1 MPETGTGAAAGAG
14 TGTVSARIR
23 ATVPVPIH
31 LNGGDT
37 VAARLHTFH
46 GLSDPGEHL
55 AITLGEDR
63 PDPDPVPLVRLHSEC
78 LTGDVLGSARCD
90 CGPQL
95 HEAVRRIGAVGG
107 CVLYLRQE
115 GRGIGL
121 YNKLDAYLLQD
132 AGFDTYAANEELQ
145 LAPDSRD
152 YRAAAEMLRLLGLT
166 RMRLLT
172 NNPEKAAQLARYGIE
187 VAAVVP
193 TGVFVTE
200 DNRSYLETKVRVTRH
215 TLALGGPTGRS
226 AS

>member
-1 MPETGTGAAAGAG
+1 MAETR
-14 TGTVSARIR
+14 SAQIR

-37 VAARLHTFH
+37 VTARLHTFH
-46 GLSDPGEHL
+46 GLSDPGEHI
-55 AITLGEDR
+55 AISLGEDR
-63 PDPDPVPLVRLHSEC
+63 LEPGRVPLVRLHSEC

-95 HEAVRRIGAVGG
+95 HEAVRRIDATGG

-166 RMRLLT
+166 RVRLLT
-172 NNPEKAAQLARYGIE
+172 NNPEKAAQLSRYGIE
-187 VAAVVP
+187 VVAVVP

-200 DNRSYLETKVRVTRH
+200 DNRFYLETKARVTRH
-215 TLALGGPTGRS
+215 TLALGEALGQA

>member
-1 MPETGTGAAAGAG
+1 MTETTA
-14 TGTVSARIR
+14 ARIR

-31 LNGGDT
+31 LNCDEQ

-46 GLSDPGEHL
+46 GLSDPGEHI
-55 AITLGEDR
+55 AISLGEGR
-63 PDPDPVPLVRLHSEC
+63 TAPGRLPLVRLHSEC

-95 HEAVRRIGAVGG
+95 HEAVRRIDAEGG

-121 YNKLDAYLLQD
+121 YNKLDAYVLQD
-132 AGFDTYAANEELQ
+132 AGFDTYAANRELR
-145 LAPDSRD
+145 LDPDSRD

-166 RMRLLT
+166 RIRLLT
-172 NNPEKAAQLARYGIE
+172 NNPEKAAQLARYGID

-200 DNRSYLETKVRVTRH
+200 ANRFYLETKARVTRH
-215 TLALGGPTGRS
+215 TLALGEPAARA